1 MQTASKLTALRIAS
15 RDNRGYSSVV
25 PHSES
30 PKPDF
35 EGSSDFCRVLRI
47 EGQIG
52 DAISCDDDAEAE
64 RLLEDARQSLSE
76 TAREVRKPF
85 KALTNSERTRFLGL
99 ICMVMGAESGP
110 LTPEEIEELGLED
123 PSIPSAEDL
132 GETEEAA
139 LRKEL
144 LRMMRESDALNDLLD
159 LT

>member
-1 MQTASKLTALRIAS
+1 MDK
-15 RDNRGYSSVV
+15 
-25 PHSES
+25 SE
-30 PKPDF
+30 F
-35 EGSSDFCRVLRI
+35 LERVIRAYRLEQI

-52 DAISCDDDAEAE
+52 DATSCDDDVEAE

-132 GETEEAA
+132 GETEKAA
-139 LRKEL
+139 LRKEF
-144 LRMMRESDALNDLLD
+144 LRLKSESDDLDDLLD